1 MSYQSSTPLH
11 LNELITEI
19 TKRTGISED
28 QAKSTIAMVMDS
40 LKTNLPDEL
49 AEQMDRVLTGS
60 AFSYQEVLADKLAD
74 AKAIAEAKL
83 KQVQKGAQ
91 GLIDKIL

>member
-11 LNELITEI
+11 LNELIAEI

-60 AFSYQEVLADKLAD
+60 SFSYQEVLADKLAD